1 MGGLFS
7 DMSKFGI
14 ELDSDM
20 QIFEEEKKTAAP
32 RGGAPNAPVE
42 LKEEDFILEKS
53 VTCPLCDA
61 PFKVKVVKNGKV
73 KQIDTDDVLRPIF
86 KEMDA
91 NKYNVTVC
99 TICGY
104 ATLNNA
110 FKPLPSAQA
119 KLIKE
124 KISSNFNG
132 TSFYSDE
139 PIYSYDMAIERFKL
153 ALINSVVKK
162 GKVSE
167 RANLCL
173 RAGWVVR
180 GKRVNLKPDDPKF
193 KAKEMDCLKQEDE
206 FFKNALE
213 GFVKATMTEDYP
225 MCGMDESTVDFLITN
240 LAIHF
245 KKYDLASKTI
255 ARLLTSTTTNRR
267 IKDKCYD
274 LKEQVVAEIRKQK
287 SGQ

>member
-1 MGGLFS
+1 MGSLFS

-14 ELDSDM
+14 ELDDDM
-20 QIFEEEKKTAAP
+20 EIFEDEKKEAP
-32 RGGAPNAPVE
+32 LAGAVTGPAE
-42 LKEEDFILEKS
+42 LKEEDYLLEKS
-53 VTCPLCDA
+53 AKCPLCDA

-73 KQIDTDDVLRPIF
+73 KQIETDDVLRPVF

-99 TICGY
+99 TVCGY

-110 FKPLPSAQA
+110 FKPLPAAQA
-119 KLIKE
+119 KLIRE
-124 KISSNFNG
+124 KISANFNG
-132 TSFYSDE
+132 SSFLTDD
-139 PIYSYDMAIERFKL
+139 PTYSYDMAVERYKL

-162 GKVSE
+162 GRISE
-167 RANLCL
+167 RANICL

-180 GKRVNLKPDDPKF
+180 GKRLSLNPSDPKY
-193 KAKEMDCLKQEDE
+193 KAKEMECMKQEDE
-206 FFKNALE
+206 FFKNALD

-255 ARLLTSTTTNRR
+255 ARLLSSPSTNRR
-267 IKDKCYD
+267 IKDKAYD
-274 LKEQVVAEIRKQK
+274 LKEQVVAEIKKQK
-287 SGQ
+287 SQQ

>member
-14 ELDSDM
+14 ELDDDLE
-20 QIFEEEKKTAAP
+20 IFEEEKKASPGAAAAA
-32 RGGAPNAPVE
+32 GPVE
-42 LKEEDFILEKS
+42 LKEEDFLLDKS

-73 KQIDTDDVLRPIF
+73 KQIETDDVLRPVF

-99 TICGY
+99 TVCGY

-110 FKPLPSAQA
+110 FKPLPAAQA

-124 KISSNFNG
+124 KISANFNG
-132 TSFYSDE
+132 SVFLTDD
-139 PIYSYDMAIERFKL
+139 PTYSYDMAIERYKL

-162 GKVSE
+162 GKISE

-180 GKRVNLKPDDPKF
+180 GKRLSLKPDNPKF
-193 KAKEMDCLKQEDE
+193 KAIEMDCLKQEDE
-206 FFKNALE
+206 FFKNALD

-225 MCGMDESTVDFLITN
+225 MCGMDDATVDFLITN
-240 LAIHF
+240 LAVHF

-274 LKEQVVAEIRKQK
+274 LKEQVVAEIKKQK
-287 SGQ
+287 NQ